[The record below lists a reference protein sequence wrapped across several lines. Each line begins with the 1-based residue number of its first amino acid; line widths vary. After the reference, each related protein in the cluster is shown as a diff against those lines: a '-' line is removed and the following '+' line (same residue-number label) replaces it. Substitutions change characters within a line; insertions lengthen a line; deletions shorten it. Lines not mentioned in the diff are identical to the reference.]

1 MTKQVNLDSCQIEHM
16 ADLLRQGSESVNRT
30 NVPMVL
36 YRIVMD
42 KSNDACEETI
52 CTLTREYVI
61 EQSVTYG
68 GPIPMSIVEQTVFSI
83 SEYPA
88 VLISKSTELFDRILS
103 QIKDELE

>member
-1 MTKQVNLDSCQIEHM
+1 M
-16 ADLLRQGSESVNRT
+16 ADLLRQGSEIVNST

-42 KSNDACEETI
+42 KSEDAFEETI

-68 GPIPMSIVEQTVFSI
+68 GPIPMSIGEQTVFSI

-88 VLISKSTELFDRILS
+88 VLISKSTELFDRTLS
-103 QIKDELE
+103 RIKDELG